1 MWLKQFLGSATTSI
15 WMFPEIGVHL
25 VVSPCWSTTI
35 PIHHPWNFC
44 EVPISDQPGSG
55 PAPLAVKKT
64 HPRRYP
70 ELRRYEKPGYIQA
83 LHPLHPSNAWRVP
96 GSMWF
101 RMHTGNTF
109 SPVTH
114 DCGSKPPNRDLLLVN
129 PWRSQSH
136 GASSPKLLTTIS
148 RGAFALCIWFH
159 PVRPPRGIEKL
170 QRCNLGLSKN
180 GLYRLYPSFILI
192 GKLIK
197 HVGAPH
203 FQSNPLI
210 GGPTVGVVSYNV
222 VKDRRKPN

>member
-129 PWRSQSH
+129 PL
-136 GASSPKLLTTIS
+136 KITIS
-148 RGAFALCIWFH
+148 WSQFPQVAHHNLSWCIRTVHLVPSCQATPWH
-159 PVRPPRGIEKL
+159 RKASEM
-170 QRCNLGLSKN
+170 QLG
-180 GLYRLYPSFILI
+180 F
-192 GKLIK
+192 
-197 HVGAPH
+197 V
-203 FQSNPLI
+203 
-210 GGPTVGVVSYNV
+210 
-222 VKDRRKPN
+222 